1 LIELVYSLMDSF
13 TDYYAVLGVDSRASA
28 STIKA
33 AFKKLALKYHPDVY
47 KGQDAEERMR
57 SLLLAYQTLSDPV
70 SRRNYDAQRAEHLL
84 DSSGIVQDSWQRA
97 RAAGESLSGSPHAY
111 EPSRARQRENQR
123 AFVFPDLSKP
133 LSAPITLRLGDV
145 IYQLWPD
152 DVHILKSQGMLRG
165 VATQSTGG
173 LPQSSAQHPINYCH
187 RCHHRW
193 VPAAAQS
200 RSSSGNSGIICPTC
214 KASDWAEYLLLRC
227 VHCQAV
233 SESEEIRDKVLGG
246 GRLYNPYELFPLCPN
261 CRRSQWCPA
270 ENARIDAL
278 RVAAS
283 RRRAILWMSV
293 IVVAVL
299 LIGVMAVM
307 MLR

>member
-1 LIELVYSLMDSF
+1 LIALVYSLMDSF
-13 TDYYAVLGVDSRASA
+13 TDYYAVLGVDSHASA

-33 AFKKLALKYHPDVY
+33 TFKKLALKYHPDVY
-47 KGQDAEERMR
+47 KGPDAEERMR
-57 SLLLAYQTLSDPV
+57 ILLLAYQTLSDPV
-70 SRRNYDAQRAEHLL
+70 SRRNYDGQRAEHLL
-84 DSSGIVQDSWQRA
+84 DSTGIVQDGWQGA
-97 RAAGESLSGSPHAY
+97 RVAGEPLSDSAHADM
-111 EPSRARQRENQR
+111 PSRARRRENQH

-145 IYQLWPD
+145 VYQLWPD
-152 DVHILKSQGMLRG
+152 DVHILKNQGMLRG

-173 LPQSSAQHPINYCH
+173 LPQSSAQHPVNYCH

-193 VPAAAQS
+193 VPATVQS
-200 RSSSGNSGIICPTC
+200 RSSSGNSGIICPAC

-233 SESEEIRDKVLGG
+233 FESEEIRDTVLGG

-283 RRRAILWMSV
+283 RRRAILWVSV
-293 IVVAVL
+293 FVVAVL
-299 LIGVMAVM
+299 LIGVMATLV
-307 MLR
+307 LR